1 MAKNLDEALTR
12 NNMEHTFYV
21 TEGDTLGRIGENIL
35 TVLFLYYLNDSIV

>member
-21 TEGDTLGRIGENIL
+21 TEGGHTWSNWRK
-35 TVLFLYYLNDSIV
+35 YLNSFVPLLFK